1 MTQIPWFA
9 IRQRMRWQRTGR
21 RSRMA
26 IGLLVAGLMFALEG
40 CGPPGSNEGGLARPS
55 GMPREAPPMS
65 TQDPAHQ
72 TSVLVAWGGQSIGL
86 LGTWSPQEGWRNRA
100 GREFPRLL
108 PVGTTW
114 VLYGLDRAPVVSVSG
129 PARFVPPGAEDGE
142 DSLASY
148 NADLA
153 KEVPLPGSDPVLA
166 VSGSGPVDRAPVT
179 VSPDS
184 NDKETWFIRQ
194 RAQRLGYWWPD
205 RPVVQDIS
213 VDLDGDG
220 VSERIM
226 TVDAGMTYGADLVVV
241 AKRPELDVSILTEDA
256 WVFLR
261 SRGALSAR
269 VTAIADVNADGV
281 RELGIAVNS
290 FDFGGYQVVSWDGS
304 AFRPVLWSW
313 WEALTEHD

>member
-1 MTQIPWFA
+1 
-9 IRQRMRWQRTGR
+9 
-21 RSRMA
+21 MA
-26 IGLLVAGLMFALEG
+26 IGLLVAAFILALDG
-40 CGPPGSNEGGLARPS
+40 CGPSGSDEARLARS
-55 GMPREAPPMS
+55 PRVAGQPLQASNQES
-65 TQDPAHQ
+65 AHQ

-114 VLYGLDRAPVVSVSG
+114 ALYGLDRAPVVSVSG
-129 PARFVPPGAEDGE
+129 PARFVPPGAEEGE
-142 DSLASY
+142 DSLAHY
-148 NADLA
+148 AADLTE
-153 KEVPLPGSDPVLA
+153 EVAPSGSDPVLA

-184 NDKETWFIRQ
+184 NDKEAWFIRQ

-205 RPVVQDIS
+205 RAVVQDIS

-220 VSERIM
+220 ISERIM

-241 AKRPELDVSILTEDA
+241 AKGPELDVSILTEDA

-261 SRGALSAR
+261 SSGALLAR

-281 RELGIAVNS
+281 QELGIAVNS
-290 FDFGGYQVVSWDGS
+290 FDFGGYQVVSWDGK

-313 WEALTEHD
+313 WDVLTEHD